1 MTSLVDIEKGKKT
14 SKRRFILHIIAVS
27 ILSIL
32 VIGGSITSLLLS
44 RLDYTW
50 NLILNI
56 VVDALYIIFMVFYF
70 INIFPVVSHYYF
82 LFKNMNE
89 VSIEKRRHLTY
100 VKEIENRTTSNVVYR
115 VLQFSYKE
123 GENEF
128 IDNLYML
135 DTDYQFEENK
145 SYKLATFR
153 NVIIRSE
160 DLSDA
165 TI

>member
-70 INIFPVVSHYYF
+70 INIFPIVFHYYS
-82 LFKNMNE
+82 LFKNINE
-89 VSIEKRRHLTY
+89 VAIEKRRHLTY
-100 VKEIENRTTSNVVYR
+100 VKEVDNRTFSNVVYR

-123 GENEF
+123 GENEY
-128 IDNLYML
+128 IDNLYVL
-135 DTDYQFEENK
+135 DNDYQFLENK
-145 SYKLATFR
+145 AYKLSTYR
-153 NVIIRSE
+153 NIIIRCE
-160 DLSDA
+160 EISDA
-165 TI
+165 SI

>member
-1 MTSLVDIEKGKKT
+1 MTSLVDIEKGKKS
-14 SKRRFILHIIAVS
+14 SKRRFIIHIILVS

-70 INIFPVVSHYYF
+70 INIFPIVFHYYS
-82 LFKNMNE
+82 LFKNINE
-89 VSIEKRRHLTY
+89 IAIEKRRHLTY
-100 VKEIENRTTSNVVYR
+100 VREIDSRTFSNVVYR

-128 IDNLYML
+128 IDNLYVL
-135 DTDYQFEENK
+135 DNDYQFVENK
-145 SYKLATFR
+145 AYKLATYR
-153 NVIIRSE
+153 NIIIRSE
-160 DLSDA
+160 EISDA
-165 TI
+165 SI

>member
-1 MTSLVDIEKGKKT
+1 MITLIDIKEGKKT
-14 SKRRFILHIIAVS
+14 SKRRFILHIILVS

-32 VIGGSITSLLLS
+32 VIGGSIACLLLS
-44 RLDYTW
+44 KLDYTW

-56 VVDALYIIFMVFYF
+56 AIWAIYIIFMVFYF

-89 VSIEKRRHLTY
+89 VALEKRRHLTY
-100 VKEIENRTTSNVVYR
+100 VKEIDNRTMSNVVYR

-128 IDNLYML
+128 VDNLYVL
-135 DTDYQFEENK
+135 DSDYQFEANK
-145 SYKLATFR
+145 AYKIATFR
-153 NVIIRSE
+153 NIIIRSE
-160 DLSDA
+160 DISDA

>member
-1 MTSLVDIEKGKKT
+1 MTSHIDIKEGKKT
-14 SKRRFILHIIAVS
+14 SKRRFILHIISVS

-32 VIGGSITSLLLS
+32 VIGGSISSLLLS
-44 RLDYTW
+44 TLDYNW

-56 VVDALYIIFMVFYF
+56 VIWAIYLIFITFYF
-70 INIFPVVSHYYF
+70 INIFPVVYHYYS

-89 VSIEKRRHLTY
+89 VTIEKRRHLTY
-100 VKEIENRTTSNVVYR
+100 VGEIENRTQSNVVYR

-128 IDNLYML
+128 VDNLYLL
-135 DTDYQFEENK
+135 DSEYQFESNK
-145 SYKLATFR
+145 AYRLQTFR

-160 DLSDA
+160 ELSDA
-165 TI
+165 TV